1 MISFLFVCSGLLLLL
16 AVSLSS
22 VPLLFVSLFFIYKL
36 VYAPTLGLAN
46 SIAMAHVEN
55 REKFFPIIRIGG
67 TVGWIFAATVISLL
81 KAETTATPFIISGV
95 VSIVSGIIFF
105 FILPYTP
112 PAAKN
117 STFNWRDVVGVDS
130 FKALNVEGSGFKV
143 FITTCFFATMLSTLY
158 DQYAPLYFHS
168 AGLERTAA
176 YMSIGQISEVLV
188 MALIPLLCL
197 RFNLKTLM
205 TFGLLSIVICNG
217 EFSGNIFKRSVH
229 QECDCR
235 RRAFAAGK

>member
-95 VSIVSGIIFF
+95 VSIVSGII
-105 FILPYTP
+105 
-112 PAAKN
+112 
-117 STFNWRDVVGVDS
+117 
-130 FKALNVEGSGFKV
+130 
-143 FITTCFFATMLSTLY
+143 
-158 DQYAPLYFHS
+158 
-168 AGLERTAA
+168 
-176 YMSIGQISEVLV
+176 
-188 MALIPLLCL
+188 
-197 RFNLKTLM
+197 
-205 TFGLLSIVICNG
+205 
-217 EFSGNIFKRSVH
+217 
-229 QECDCR
+229 
-235 RRAFAAGK
+235 